1 MAYIGTQPKDVRS
14 FGKAQFDFTAT
25 ASQTVFSG
33 ADDDGKTL
41 GFTTGQIQVYVN
53 GILMDASDYTTSNG
67 NTVTLA
73 SAANANDIITV
84 VALQTDIPNSD
95 YVPATGG
102 TFSGAVT
109 HTGAFTS
116 RGIDDNATSTAMTL
130 DASGNLLVGKTSADV
145 TTAGARIFPTG
156 DAAFVTNGSAPII
169 ANRLTSD
176 GDIAVFRKDGTTV
189 GSIGSSG
196 GYTKIISGNGTF
208 GSGLIFNNVAI
219 NPVNAAGS
227 VADATVKL
235 GDTTSRFTDLY
246 LSGGVYLGGTG
257 AANKLT
263 DYEEGTWT
271 PVPQT
276 TSGGLAYNLSGT
288 EGSYGRYVKVG
299 NLVTCWFDI
308 YFNITAI
315 GSGSAMLGG
324 FPFSVGMST
333 QNGGYTA
340 ANLRAC
346 TALNAASDV
355 TAYYWGANLYFE
367 QYNGYNITTAFYRT
381 GSNIR
386 VTGEVAFYIP

>member
-14 FGKAQFDFTAT
+14 FGTAQFDFTAT

-176 GDIAVFRKDGTTV
+176 GDIALFRKDGTTV

-257 AANKLT
+257 AANYLD
-263 DYEEGTWT
+263 DYESGDIDISSLTFT
-271 PVPQT
+271 NSGSAVPYEIYNTLRYIKIGDQVSIT
-276 TSGGLAYNLSGT
+276 GNLYLYSVTSQNGNLKIPLPFASGVAQKNRAVSLVGNYQNNAVT
-288 EGSYGRYVKVG
+288 VLKIEPNTSYGELVFQNGWANVAISAFETYV
-299 NLVTCWFDI
+299 
-308 YFNITAI
+308 FNIT
-315 GSGSAMLGG
+315 
-324 FPFSVGMST
+324 
-333 QNGGYTA
+333 
-340 ANLRAC
+340 
-346 TALNAASDV
+346 
-355 TAYYWGANLYFE
+355 YFT
-367 QYNGYNITTAFYRT
+367 N
-381 GSNIR
+381 
-386 VTGEVAFYIP
+386 

>member
-41 GFTTGQIQVYVN
+41 GFTTGQIQLYVN

-176 GDIAVFRKDGTTV
+176 GDIALFRKDGTTV

-257 AANKLT
+257 AANYLD
-263 DYEEGTWT
+263 DYESGDIDISSLTFT
-271 PVPQT
+271 NSGSAVPYEIYNTLRYIKIGDQVSIT
-276 TSGGLAYNLSGT
+276 GNLYLYSVTSQNGNLKIPLPFASGVAQKNRAVSLVGNYQNNAVT
-288 EGSYGRYVKVG
+288 VLKIEPNTSYGELVFQNGWANVAISAFETYV
-299 NLVTCWFDI
+299 
-308 YFNITAI
+308 FNIT
-315 GSGSAMLGG
+315 
-324 FPFSVGMST
+324 
-333 QNGGYTA
+333 
-340 ANLRAC
+340 
-346 TALNAASDV
+346 
-355 TAYYWGANLYFE
+355 YFT
-367 QYNGYNITTAFYRT
+367 N
-381 GSNIR
+381 
-386 VTGEVAFYIP
+386 